1 MVCQKLLSFLNN
13 NPKKENGKHTH
24 IIYSP
29 SPGKSYTIPNDK
41 TDELYKLLHNS
52 LFVKNDKISIV
63 ERIQDKCRLVIDL
76 DFKYKDKQTNRQY
89 NENVLDDII
98 KNFFSNIENLY
109 ELSEEQKVCW
119 VMEKENICDAPQQG
133 YKSKDGIHFLF
144 PYIIAEK
151 KTYLKLRE
159 LIIECDY
166 NSIFQKE
173 NKIPPSN
180 TMEEIVDDSIYKG
193 GNWFI

>member
-41 TDELYKLLHNS
+41 NNELYKLLHNS
-52 LFVKNDKISIV
+52 LFVKKDKISIV

-76 DFKYKDKQTNRQY
+76 DFKYKDKISIRQY
-89 NENVLDDII
+89 DENVLDNII

-109 ELSEEQKVCW
+109 EL
-119 VMEKENICDAPQQG
+119 
-133 YKSKDGIHFLF
+133 
-144 PYIIAEK
+144 
-151 KTYLKLRE
+151 
-159 LIIECDY
+159 
-166 NSIFQKE
+166 
-173 NKIPPSN
+173 
-180 TMEEIVDDSIYKG
+180 
-193 GNWFI
+193 